1 MRGEGMSTYRAPVND
16 MLFAIQELADLKGIA
31 SLLGYEEATPD
42 LVNSVL
48 EEAAKFANGVWAP
61 LNRVGDVEGAKWS
74 DGQVAMPEGF
84 HDAYRQFVEAGWNGL
99 RFDAEYGGQGLPKL
113 VDAAVME
120 MWNGANLGFS
130 LVSLLTQGAIEAIL
144 LRGTEEQ
151 KQKYLPRMVTGEWT
165 GTMNLTEAQAGSD
178 LALLRTSAVREGDHY
193 RIRGQKI
200 FISFGEH
207 DLADN
212 IIHLV
217 LARTPD
223 APEGVKGISLF
234 LVPKFLVNA
243 DGSLGERNDVT
254 CVSIEHK
261 LGIHASPTAT
271 LAFGDKGG
279 AIGYLLGEENR
290 GLESMF
296 IMMNEARFAVG
307 MQGVAIA
314 ERAYQQALAWAKER
328 VQGREAT
335 NGGRAVPIIRHPDV
349 RRMLMSMKSRIEA
362 IRSLAYVVAGML
374 DIAHRHRDEATRS
387 RVQAAVDVLIPVV
400 KGWSTESAIDIA
412 SIGLQVHGGMGYVE
426 ETGAAQHLRDAR
438 ITAIYE
444 GTTGI
449 QAIDLIGR
457 KILRDDGRAMRGL
470 IADMERAAESLD
482 GAPGDDLVAIRRQ
495 LQAAIAALS
504 EAVDW
509 IRSTG
514 RNDINSA
521 LAGATP
527 FLHLLGIVCGGWQMA
542 RAALVAQNKIAAGEN
557 DPAFYQAKIATARFY
572 ADHFLTQAGGLS
584 DTTRHGSPSV
594 MALAEEQF

>member
-1 MRGEGMSTYRAPVND
+1 MTTYSAPVKD
-16 MLFAIQELADLKGIA
+16 MQFAIQELADLA
-31 SLLGYEEATPD
+31 SVARLPGCEDATPD
-42 LVNSVL
+42 LVNAVL
-48 EEAAKFANGVWAP
+48 EEAARFASDIWAP
-61 LNRVGDVEGAKWS
+61 LNRVGDVEGAKWNN
-74 DGQVAMPEGF
+74 GHVTMPEGF
-84 HDAYRQFVEAGWNGL
+84 REAYRQFVEAGWNGL
-99 RFDAEYGGQGLPKL
+99 RFGAEYGGQGLPKL

-120 MWNGANLGFS
+120 MWDGANLGFS
-130 LVSLLTQGAIEAIL
+130 LVSLLTQGAVEAIL
-144 LRGTEEQ
+144 LCGTEAQ
-151 KQKYLPRMVTGEWT
+151 KRKYLPRMVAGEWT
-165 GTMNLTEAQAGSD
+165 GTMNLTEPQAGSD
-178 LALLRTSAVREGDHY
+178 LALLRASALPDGDHY

-207 DLADN
+207 DLVDN

-217 LARTPD
+217 LARTPN

-234 LVPKFLVNA
+234 LVPKFLVND
-243 DGSLGERNDVT
+243 DGGLGERNDVN

-296 IMMNEARFAVG
+296 VMMNEARFAVG

-328 VQGREAT
+328 VQGKDAA

-362 IRSLAYVVAGML
+362 MRAFAYVVAGML
-374 DIAHRHRDEATRS
+374 DAARRHPDADTAARA
-387 RVQAAVDVLIPVV
+387 QAAADVLIPVV
-400 KGWSTESAIDIA
+400 KGWSTETAIDIA

-438 ITAIYE
+438 ITTIYE

-449 QAIDLIGR
+449 QAMDLVGR
-457 KILRDDGRAMRGL
+457 KILRDDGRAVRAL
-470 IADMERAAESLD
+470 IAEIERAADGLD
-482 GAPGDDLVAIRRQ
+482 GASGDDLAVIGTRLRGGVE
-495 LQAAIAALS
+495 ALS
-504 EAVDW
+504 AAVDW
-509 IRSTG
+509 VRAAG

-521 LAGATP
+521 LCGATP
-527 FLHLLGIVCGGWQMA
+527 LLHLFGIVCGGWQMA
-542 RAALVAQNKIAAGEN
+542 RAALVAHNRLAAGEN
-557 DPAFYQAKIATARFY
+557 DPAFYRAKIATARFY
-572 ADHFLTQAGGLS
+572 ADHVLSQAAGLS
-584 DTTRHGSPSV
+584 DTTRHGCAGV

>member
-1 MRGEGMSTYRAPVND
+1 MSTYNAPVKD
-16 MLFAIQELADLKGIA
+16 MLFAMGDLADLKSIGN
-31 SLLGYEEATPD
+31 LPGCEEATPD

-74 DGQVAMPEGF
+74 DGQVAMPDGF

-113 VDAAVME
+113 IDAAVME

-144 LRGTEEQ
+144 LRGTEAQ
-151 KQKYLPRMVTGEWT
+151 KQTYLPRMVSGEWT

-207 DLADN
+207 DLAEN

-243 DGSLGERNDVT
+243 DGSLGARNDVH

-296 IMMNEARFAVG
+296 VMMNEARFAVG
-307 MQGVAIA
+307 MQGIAIA

-349 RRMLMSMKSRIEA
+349 RRMLMSMKARIEA
-362 IRSLAYVVAGML
+362 MRALAYVAAGML
-374 DIAHRHRDEATRS
+374 DIAHRHRDDATRA
-387 RVQAAVDVLIPVV
+387 RAQAAVDVLIPVV

-457 KILRDDGRAMRGL
+457 KILRDDGHAMRAL
-470 IADMERAAESLD
+470 IVDMERAAESLD
-482 GAPGDDLVAIRRQ
+482 GAPGDDLAAIRTR
-495 LQAAIAALS
+495 LRGAIAALS
-504 EAVDW
+504 DAVDW
-509 IRSTG
+509 IRATG
-514 RNDINSA
+514 RSDINSA
-521 LAGATP
+521 LAGGTP

-542 RAALVAQNKIAAGEN
+542 RAALIAQNRLAAGEN
-557 DPAFYQAKIATARFY
+557 DPAFYHAKIATARFY
-572 ADHFLTQAGGLS
+572 ADHFLTQAAGLS
-584 DTTRHGSPSV
+584 ETTMHGAAGA

>member
-1 MRGEGMSTYRAPVND
+1 MSTYSAPVRD
-16 MLFAIQELADLKGIA
+16 MQFAIHELADLKSVA
-31 SLLGYEEATPD
+31 SLAGCEDATPD

-48 EEAAKFANGVWAP
+48 DEAAKFAGGVWAP
-61 LNRVGDVEGAKWS
+61 LDRAGDVEGAKWN
-74 DGQVAMPEGF
+74 DGQVRMPDGF
-84 HDAYRQFVEAGWNGL
+84 HTAYRQFVDAGWNGM
-99 RFDAEYGGQGLPKL
+99 RFQAEYGGQGLPKL

-144 LRGTEEQ
+144 LRGSEAQ
-151 KQKYLPRMVTGEWT
+151 KQTYLPRLVTGEWT
-165 GTMNLTEAQAGSD
+165 GTMNLTEPQAGSD
-178 LALLRTSAVREGDHY
+178 LAMLRASAVPEGDHY

-207 DLADN
+207 DLAEN

-217 LARTPD
+217 LARTPN

-234 LVPKFLVNA
+234 LVPKFLVNE
-243 DGSLGERNDVT
+243 DGSLGERNDVS

-271 LAFGDKGG
+271 LVFGDKGG

-290 GLESMF
+290 GLEAMF

-307 MQGVAIA
+307 LQGLAVA
-314 ERAYQQALAWAKER
+314 ERAYQRALAWAKQR
-328 VQGREAT
+328 IQGKEAT

-362 IRSLAYVVAGML
+362 MRALAYVVAGQL
-374 DIAHRHRDEATRS
+374 DMACRHSDAAARARA
-387 RVQAAVDVLIPVV
+387 QAMADLLIPVV

-412 SIGLQVHGGMGYVE
+412 SIGLQIHGGMGYVE

-438 ITAIYE
+438 ITTIYE

-457 KILRDDGRAMRGL
+457 KILRDDGRAIRML
-470 IADMERAAESLD
+470 IEEIAQVADLLD
-482 GAPGDDLVAIRRQ
+482 GAAQDDLAVIKTRLRAG
-495 LQAAIAALS
+495 LAALS
-504 EAVDW
+504 AAVDW
-509 IRSTG
+509 IRSAG
-514 RNDINSA
+514 RKDVNTV
-521 LAGATP
+521 LCGATP
-527 FLHLLGIVCGGWQMA
+527 FLHLFGIVSGGWQMA
-542 RAALVAQNKIAAGEN
+542 RAAAIARNRLDAGAN
-557 DPAFYQAKIATARFY
+557 DPAFYRAKITTARFF
-572 ADHFLTQAGGLS
+572 ADHSLSQAAGLAEM
-584 DTTRHGSPSV
+584 TTHGSAAV
-594 MALAEEQF
+594 MALPEEQF

>member
-1 MRGEGMSTYRAPVND
+1 MSTYSAPVRD
-16 MLFAIQELADLKGIA
+16 MQFAIHELADLGAVA
-31 SLLGYEEATPD
+31 SLAGCEDATPD

-48 EEAAKFANGVWAP
+48 DEAAKFAGGVWAP
-61 LNRVGDVEGAKWS
+61 LERAGDVEGARWN
-74 DGQVAMPEGF
+74 DGHVLMPDGF
-84 HDAYRQFVEAGWNGL
+84 HAAYRQFVEAGWNGL
-99 RFDAEYGGQGLPKL
+99 RFEAEYGGQGLPKL

-144 LRGTEEQ
+144 LRGSEAQ
-151 KQKYLPRMVTGEWT
+151 KQKYLPRLVTGEWT
-165 GTMNLTEAQAGSD
+165 GTMNLTEPQAGSD
-178 LALLRTSAVREGDHY
+178 LALLRASAVAEGDHY

-207 DLADN
+207 DLAEN

-217 LARTPD
+217 LARTPN

-234 LVPKFLVNA
+234 LVPKFLVNE
-243 DGSLGERNDVT
+243 DGSLGERNDVS

-271 LAFGDKGG
+271 LVFGDKDG

-290 GLESMF
+290 GLEAMF

-307 MQGVAIA
+307 LQGLGVA
-314 ERAYQQALAWAKER
+314 ERAYQRALAWAKQR
-328 VQGREAT
+328 IQGKEAT

-349 RRMLMSMKSRIEA
+349 RRMLLSMKSRIEA
-362 IRSLAYVVAGML
+362 MRALAYVVAGQL
-374 DIAHRHRDEATRS
+374 DVARRHADPAARARA
-387 RVQAAVDVLIPVV
+387 QAMAELLIPVV

-438 ITAIYE
+438 ITTIYE

-449 QAIDLIGR
+449 QAIDLVGR
-457 KILRDDGRAMRGL
+457 KILRDDGRAIRML
-470 IADMERAAESLD
+470 IEEIEQVADRLD
-482 GAPGDDLVAIRRQ
+482 GAAQDDLAVIQTRLRAG
-495 LQAAIAALS
+495 LAALS
-504 EAVDW
+504 AAVDW
-509 IRSTG
+509 LRQAG
-514 RNDINSA
+514 RQDLNTV
-521 LAGATP
+521 LCGATP
-527 FLHLLGIVCGGWQMA
+527 FLHLLGIVSGGWQMA
-542 RAALVAQNKIAAGEN
+542 RAAAIARNRLDAGAN
-557 DPAFYQAKIATARFY
+557 DPAFYRAKITTARFF
-572 ADHFLTQAGGLS
+572 ADHSLSQAAGLAEM
-584 DTTRHGSPSV
+584 TMHGAAAV

>member
-1 MRGEGMSTYRAPVND
+1 MSTYSAPVKD
-16 MLFAIQELADLKGIA
+16 MLFAIQELADLESVANLPGC
-31 SLLGYEEATPD
+31 EEATPD

-48 EEAAKFANGVWAP
+48 EEAAKFANGIWAP
-61 LNRVGDVEGAKWS
+61 LNRTGDIEGAKWN
-74 DGQVAMPEGF
+74 DGQVVMPDGF
-84 HDAYRQFVEAGWNGL
+84 RAAYRQFVEAGWNGL
-99 RFDAEYGGQGLPKL
+99 RFGAEYGGQSLPKL

-120 MWNGANLGFS
+120 MWGGANLGFS

-144 LRGTEEQ
+144 LRGTEAQ
-151 KQKYLPRMVTGEWT
+151 KQKYLPRMVAGEWT

-178 LALLRTSAVREGDHY
+178 LALLRTSATREGDHY

-217 LARTPD
+217 LARTPN

-234 LVPKFLVNA
+234 VVPKVLVDD
-243 DGSLGERNDVT
+243 DGSLGERNDVC

-296 IMMNEARFAVG
+296 IMMNDARFAVG

-314 ERAYQQALAWAKER
+314 ERAYQQALAWAKDR
-328 VQGREAT
+328 VQGRDSA
-335 NGGRAVPIIRHPDV
+335 NGGHAVSIIRHPDV

-362 IRSLAYVVAGML
+362 MRALAYVVAGML
-374 DIAHRHRDEATRS
+374 ETAHRHSDEGTRAHA
-387 RVQAAVDVLIPVV
+387 QAAAELLIPVV
-400 KGWSTESAIDIA
+400 KGWNTESAIDIA
-412 SIGLQVHGGMGYVE
+412 SIGVQVHGGMGYVE

-438 ITAIYE
+438 ITTIYE

-449 QAIDLIGR
+449 QALDLVGR
-457 KILRDDGRAMRGL
+457 KILRDDGRAMRAL
-470 IADMERAAESLD
+470 IADIERAADSLD
-482 GAPGDDLVAIRRQ
+482 HAPGDDLAVIKTRLRAGVG
-495 LQAAIAALS
+495 ALS
-504 EAVDW
+504 AAADW
-509 IRSTG
+509 IRAAG
-514 RNDINSA
+514 KDDINGA
-521 LAGATP
+521 LCGATP
-527 FLHLLGIVCGGWQMA
+527 FLHLLGIVSGGWQMA
-542 RAALVAQNKIAAGEN
+542 RAALIAHNKLAAGEN
-557 DPAFYQAKIATARFY
+557 DPAFYQAKIATARFF
-572 ADHFLTQAGGLS
+572 ADHFLSQAAGWS
-584 DTTRHGSPSV
+584 DTAMHGGAGV

>member
-1 MRGEGMSTYRAPVND
+1 MSTYSAPVRD
-16 MLFAIQELADLKGIA
+16 MQFAIHELADLGAVA
-31 SLLGYEEATPD
+31 SLAGCEDATPD

-48 EEAAKFANGVWAP
+48 DEAAKFAGGVWAP
-61 LNRVGDVEGAKWS
+61 LERAGDVEGARWN
-74 DGQVAMPEGF
+74 DGHVLMPDGF
-84 HDAYRQFVEAGWNGL
+84 HAAYRQFVEAGWNGL
-99 RFDAEYGGQGLPKL
+99 RFEAEYGGQGLPKL

-144 LRGTEEQ
+144 LRGSEAQ
-151 KQKYLPRMVTGEWT
+151 KQKYLPRLVTGEWT
-165 GTMNLTEAQAGSD
+165 GTMNLTEPQAGSD
-178 LALLRTSAVREGDHY
+178 LALLRASAVAEGDHY

-207 DLADN
+207 DLAEN

-217 LARTPD
+217 LARTPN

-234 LVPKFLVNA
+234 LVPKFLVNE
-243 DGSLGERNDVT
+243 DGSLGERNDVS

-271 LAFGDKGG
+271 LVFGDKDG

-290 GLESMF
+290 GLEAMF

-307 MQGVAIA
+307 LQGLGVA
-314 ERAYQQALAWAKER
+314 ERAYQRALAWAKQR
-328 VQGREAT
+328 IQGKEAT

-349 RRMLMSMKSRIEA
+349 RRMLLSMKSRIEA
-362 IRSLAYVVAGML
+362 MRSLAYVVAGQL
-374 DIAHRHRDEATRS
+374 DVARRHAEPAARARA
-387 RVQAAVDVLIPVV
+387 QAMAELLIPVV

-438 ITAIYE
+438 ITTIYE

-449 QAIDLIGR
+449 QAIDLVGR
-457 KILRDDGRAMRGL
+457 KILRDDGRAIRML
-470 IADMERAAESLD
+470 IEEIEQVADRLD
-482 GAPGDDLVAIRRQ
+482 GAAQDDLAVIQTRLRAG
-495 LQAAIAALS
+495 LAALS
-504 EAVDW
+504 AAVDW
-509 IRSTG
+509 LRQAG
-514 RNDINSA
+514 RQDLNTV
-521 LAGATP
+521 LCGATP
-527 FLHLLGIVCGGWQMA
+527 FLHLLGIVSGGWQMA
-542 RAALVAQNKIAAGEN
+542 RAAAIARNRLDAGAN
-557 DPAFYQAKIATARFY
+557 DPAFYRAKITTARFF
-572 ADHFLTQAGGLS
+572 ADHSLSQAAGLAEM
-584 DTTRHGSPSV
+584 TMHGAAAV

>member
-1 MRGEGMSTYRAPVND
+1 MSTYSAPVKD
-16 MLFAIQELADLKGIA
+16 MLFAIQELADLENVA
-31 SLLGYEEATPD
+31 SLSGCEEATPD

-48 EEAAKFANGVWAP
+48 EEAAKFANGIWAP
-61 LNRVGDVEGAKWS
+61 LNRVGDIEGAKWN
-74 DGQVAMPEGF
+74 DGQVVMPDGF
-84 HDAYRQFVEAGWNGL
+84 RAAYRQFVEAGWNGL
-99 RFDAEYGGQGLPKL
+99 RFGAEYGGQGLPKL

-120 MWNGANLGFS
+120 MWNGANLGFA
-130 LVSLLTQGAIEAIL
+130 LVSLLTQGAMEAIL
-144 LRGTEEQ
+144 LRGTEAQ
-151 KQKYLPRMVTGEWT
+151 KQKYLPRMVAGKWT

-217 LARTPD
+217 LARTPN
-223 APEGVKGISLF
+223 APAGVKGISLF
-234 LVPKFLVNA
+234 VVPKFLVND
-243 DGSLGERNDVT
+243 DGSLGERNDVC

-271 LAFGDKGG
+271 LAFGDNGG

-296 IMMNEARFAVG
+296 IMMNDARFAVG

-314 ERAYQQALAWAKER
+314 ERAYQQALAWAKDR
-328 VQGREAT
+328 VQGKEAA
-335 NGGRAVPIIRHPDV
+335 NGGHAVPIIRHPDV

-362 IRSLAYVVAGML
+362 MRALAYVVAGML
-374 DIAHRHRDEATRS
+374 DTAHRHPDEGTRA
-387 RVQAAVDVLIPVV
+387 RAQAAADLLIPVV

-412 SIGLQVHGGMGYVE
+412 SIGLQIHGGMGYIE

-438 ITAIYE
+438 ITTIYE

-449 QAIDLIGR
+449 QAMDLIGR
-457 KILRDDGRAMRGL
+457 KILRDDGRAMRTL
-470 IADMERAAESLD
+470 IADIERVADSLD
-482 GAPGDDLVAIRRQ
+482 GAPGDDLAVIRTR
-495 LQAAIAALS
+495 LQAGVAALS
-504 EAVDW
+504 AAVDW
-509 IRSTG
+509 MRAAG
-514 RNDINSA
+514 RDDINSA
-521 LAGATP
+521 LCGATP
-527 FLHLLGIVCGGWQMA
+527 FLQLLGIVSGGWQMA
-542 RAALVAQNKIAAGEN
+542 RAALIAHNKVAAGEN
-557 DPAFYQAKIATARFY
+557 DPAFYQAKIATARFF
-572 ADHFLTQAGGLS
+572 ADHFLSQAAGLS
-584 DTTRHGSPSV
+584 ETTMHGGAGV

>member
-1 MRGEGMSTYRAPVND
+1 MSTYSAPVRD
-16 MLFAIQELADLKGIA
+16 MQFAIHELADLGAVA
-31 SLLGYEEATPD
+31 SLAGCEDATPD

-48 EEAAKFANGVWAP
+48 DEAAKFAGGVWAP
-61 LNRVGDVEGAKWS
+61 LERAGDVEGARWN
-74 DGQVAMPEGF
+74 DGHVLMPDGF
-84 HDAYRQFVEAGWNGL
+84 HAAYRQFVEAGWNGL
-99 RFDAEYGGQGLPKL
+99 RFEAEYGGQGLPKL

-144 LRGTEEQ
+144 LRGSEAQ
-151 KQKYLPRMVTGEWT
+151 KQKYLPRLVTGEWT
-165 GTMNLTEAQAGSD
+165 GTMNLTEPQAGSD
-178 LALLRTSAVREGDHY
+178 LALLRASAVAEGDHY

-207 DLADN
+207 DLAEN

-217 LARTPD
+217 LARTPN

-234 LVPKFLVNA
+234 LVPKFLVNE
-243 DGSLGERNDVT
+243 DGSLGERNDVS

-271 LAFGDKGG
+271 LVFGDKDG

-290 GLESMF
+290 GLEAMF

-307 MQGVAIA
+307 LQGLGVA
-314 ERAYQQALAWAKER
+314 ERAYQRALAWAKQR
-328 VQGREAT
+328 IQGKEAT

-349 RRMLMSMKSRIEA
+349 RRMLLSMKSRIEA
-362 IRSLAYVVAGML
+362 MRSLAYVVAGQL
-374 DIAHRHRDEATRS
+374 DVARRHAEPAAPARA
-387 RVQAAVDVLIPVV
+387 QAMAELLIPVV

-438 ITAIYE
+438 ITTIYE

-449 QAIDLIGR
+449 QAIDLVGR
-457 KILRDDGRAMRGL
+457 KILRDDGRAIRML
-470 IADMERAAESLD
+470 IEEIEQVADRLD
-482 GAPGDDLVAIRRQ
+482 GAAQDDLAVIQTRLRAG
-495 LQAAIAALS
+495 LAALS
-504 EAVDW
+504 AAVDW
-509 IRSTG
+509 LRQAG
-514 RNDINSA
+514 RQDLNTV
-521 LAGATP
+521 LCGATP
-527 FLHLLGIVCGGWQMA
+527 FLHLLGIVSGGWQMA
-542 RAALVAQNKIAAGEN
+542 RAAAIARNRLDAGAN
-557 DPAFYQAKIATARFY
+557 DPAFYRAKITTARFF
-572 ADHFLTQAGGLS
+572 ADHSLSQAAGLAEM
-584 DTTRHGSPSV
+584 TMHGAAAV